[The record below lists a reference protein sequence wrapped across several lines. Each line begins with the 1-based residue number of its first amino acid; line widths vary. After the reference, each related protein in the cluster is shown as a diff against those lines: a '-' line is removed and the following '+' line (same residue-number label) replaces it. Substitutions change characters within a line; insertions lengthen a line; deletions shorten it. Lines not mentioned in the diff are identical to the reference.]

1 LQVVGSNSGAEFVI
15 SATDKT
21 SAAFRSSQQNLDQ
34 TSQLAK
40 QAGDAV
46 GGIAAKFLVV
56 TAAAAGLSY
65 VAGEFTSIVKE
76 VAALDDAAEITGAS
90 VENLSGAL
98 RALRPAGIGLDALTD
113 ASTKLVRAMSSA
125 DEETSKQGEA
135 FSKLGINAKNSAG
148 ALKDP
153 VLLLQELGVAL
164 NKYGDDAN
172 KTAIIQAILGKSG
185 AQYLPLLKEL
195 GEAGKLQGNIS
206 TEQAAAAERLEKGW
220 KNLSRQGQELRT
232 SIANAVIPVLGDSIT
247 KFNQARAAGLGFFA
261 SLNTLPGS
269 QGVTKKDQYDLAL
282 KKLGDLEVARKKLE
296 NGGIVDLDERLL
308 GSGKN
313 RAQLFD
319 EKIQKQRE
327 LLAVYRTQGGDALV
341 RQLPG
346 VSLKDKAF
354 YDAEAAKPS
363 APNLSKSKTGV
374 IGDKKTDFQKD
385 KETFAEIIA
394 LQDAQL
400 KSTVELTRAQELQAK
415 FEADLATGKKKYT
428 AEQKGETAAT
438 IELIAAKDR
447 ELALKK
453 LEKTS
458 AEAVYQQQVAALET
472 QLKANADSEKTL
484 KETRDRIEEIGKEGA
499 ALLLLKDSRLAAADA
514 ALRERAALL
523 LGGDRRGKDG
533 IDLEPALNKERDLAA
548 QQRTQ
553 ALLETARQ
561 AELQNKQFADQIAQY
576 GLTEAAIVR
585 LKNAKVDEQLVILQ
599 TELARRQETE
609 GMSES
614 VKALERYQEALKNSK
629 DLNEREAAMK
639 RLVDTQRSVNELW
652 MRGLEQLVFGG
663 GKAKDVFK
671 GMAIELA
678 KINFKNLL
686 DSIGKLSG
694 GSSGGGDFLSGIFK
708 LFGGDTPATAPAT
721 GSGVFAGLSGYEF
734 AAGGVMTRFGKMPLN
749 AYAGGGIANSPQVA
763 IFGEGRMN
771 EAFVPLPDGKRIPVD
786 VRGSGSGSSVV
797 INQTINVG
805 EGVSLSQVQSA
816 MQISKQQTLAEV
828 SNQLRRGGQ
837 LRDQVRSL

>member
-1 LQVVGSNSGAEFVI
+1 VAGSNPGAEFVI

-21 SAAFRSSQQNLDQ
+21 SVAFRSAQQNLDQ
-34 TSQLAK
+34 TNQLAK

-65 VAGEFTSIVKE
+65 VAGEFTNIVKE
-76 VAALDDAAEITGAS
+76 VAALDDAAEMTGAS

-135 FSKLGINAKNSAG
+135 FSKLGIDAKNSAG

-164 NKYGDDAN
+164 NKYSDDAN
-172 KTAIIQAILGKSG
+172 KTALIQAILGKSG

-195 GEAGKLQGNIS
+195 GEAGKLESNVS

-232 SIANAVIPVLGDSIT
+232 SIANSIIPVLGDLIT
-247 KFNQARAAGLGFFA
+247 QFNQARAAGLGFFA

-269 QGVTKKDQYDLAL
+269 RGVTKKDQYDLAF
-282 KKLGDLEVARKKLE
+282 KELGDLEAARKKLE
-296 NGGIVDLDERLL
+296 NGGIVDLNERLF

-354 YDAEAAKPS
+354 YDADIAKPS
-363 APNLSKSKTGV
+363 APQVSKTKVAGAV
-374 IGDKKTDFQKD
+374 DKKTDFQKD
-385 KETFAEIIA
+385 KEAFAEIIA
-394 LQDAQL
+394 LQNAQL

-415 FEADLATGKKKYT
+415 FDADLATGKKKYT
-428 AEQKGETAAT
+428 AEQKSETKAT

-472 QLKANADSEKTL
+472 QLKVNADNEKTL

-499 ALLLLKDSRLAAADA
+499 ALLILKDTRLAAAEA
-514 ALRERAALL
+514 ALKEKAALL

-533 IDLEPALNKERDLAA
+533 VDIEPALIKERELAA
-548 QQRTQ
+548 QQRSQ
-553 ALLETARQ
+553 GIVEVARQ
-561 AELQNKQFADQIAQY
+561 VELQNKQMSEQIAMY
-576 GLTEAAIVR
+576 GATEEAVVKY
-585 LKNAKVDEQLVILQ
+585 KNAKLDEQIVILQ

-614 VKALERYQEALKNSK
+614 VKALLRYQEALKNSK
-629 DLNEREAAMK
+629 DLNDRELAMK
-639 RLVDTQRSVNELW
+639 RLVDSQRAMNEVW
-652 MRGLEQLVFGG
+652 ERGLEALILGG

-671 GMAIELA
+671 QMAIEIA
-678 KINFKNLL
+678 KIQLKKIFDGFKN
-686 DSIGKLSG
+686 GSG
-694 GSSGGGDFLSGIFK
+694 DGAGGFLQG
-708 LFGGDTPATAPAT
+708 LFGKIFGGNSGAEPA
-721 GSGVFAGLSGYEF
+721 GFDLAGLGSFF
-734 AAGGVMTRFGKMPLN
+734 ADGGVMTKYGKMPLN
-749 AYAGGGIANSPQVA
+749 TYAGGGVANSPQVA
-763 IFGEGRMN
+763 VFGEGRMN

-786 VRGSGSGSSVV
+786 VRGRSGGASVV
-797 INQTINVG
+797 INQSISVG
-805 EGVSLSQVQSA
+805 EGVSLSQVQTA
-816 MQISKQQTLAEV
+816 MTAAKQQALAEF
-828 SNQLRRGGQ
+828 SNQMRRGGP
-837 LRDQVRSL
+837 LRDQVRVA

>member
-1 LQVVGSNSGAEFVI
+1 VVGSNPGAEFVI

-21 SAAFRSSQQNLDQ
+21 SVAFRSAQQNLDQ

-76 VAALDDAAEITGAS
+76 VAALDDAAETTGAS

-135 FSKLGINAKNSAG
+135 FSKLGIDAKNSAG

-232 SIANAVIPVLGDSIT
+232 SIANSIIPVLGDLIT
-247 KFNQARAAGLGFFA
+247 QFNQARAAGLGFFA

-282 KKLGDLEVARKKLE
+282 KKLGDLEAARKKLE
-296 NGGIVDLDERLL
+296 NGGIVDLDERLF

-327 LLAVYRTQGGDALV
+327 LLAVYRTQGGDSLT

-346 VSLKDKAF
+346 TSLKDKAF
-354 YDAEAAKPS
+354 YDADIVRPS
-363 APNLSKSKTGV
+363 APQVSKVKKPEV
-374 IGDKKTDFQKD
+374 DKKTDFQKD

-400 KSTVELTRAQELQAK
+400 KSTVDLSRAQELQAK
-415 FEADLATGKKKYT
+415 FDADLATGKKKYT
-428 AEQKGETAAT
+428 AEQKGETKAT

-561 AELQNKQFADQIAQY
+561 AELQNKQFAEQIAQY

-585 LKNAKVDEQLVILQ
+585 LKNAKLDEQLVILQ

-629 DLNEREAAMK
+629 DLNEREASMK
-639 RLVDTQRSVNELW
+639 RLVDTQRSVNDLW

-663 GKAKDVFK
+663 GKAKDVLK

-708 LFGGDTPATAPAT
+708 LFGGGTT
-721 GSGVFAGLSGYEF
+721 GSAGGFSGEDLGQYFAN
-734 AAGGVMTRFGKMPLN
+734 GGVMTAFGKMPLN
-749 AYAGGGIANSPQVA
+749 TYAGGGVAKSPQVA

-786 VRGSGSGSSVV
+786 VRGSGGGSSVV
-797 INQTINVG
+797 INQTISVG